1 MIELHHL
8 LIPVTALAVCAAGGV
23 AFAWWRDV
31 RSRGAGAA
39 VRRGRGLTVPVLV
52 SVAGDNRRAY
62 GVVDGTSL
70 RVLGPR
76 THLVLDGSTYVAEGH
91 REHRLDTELLEFS
104 RQRGYVDAAGT
115 RYLVGAFEGWEDA
128 LTTALTHGARPA
140 ARWRLWAAAAP
151 RGLAAAFAASALAL
165 LVFQGV
171 WAAGHDA
178 TATMIRVVG
187 DEGLESCAVRWQ
199 DGGRSEYAEV
209 DCYAPFPTA
218 GSPVE
223 VRALAWPFDESA
235 MDVEGS
241 YDGLTVVLGG
251 LALLLGAITA
261 GIAVTRVRRQPIRLA
276 PAPMPIVHVAEEPP
290 VRVDAGDPLPALLRA
305 LSAVEAWEDG
315 VGPAPEQ
322 GRYEPVEL
330 ALFSSRW
337 WPVAVLAAP
346 AFLIDGIPDPVRV
359 GLVVAAVAALLWAV
373 YGSLSTW
380 LAVSPAYHG
389 PVTSEW
395 EYQLVRTPTDK
406 WAALLFLGERPHWLV
421 WLMADDAHPA
431 PKGWCGVRGD
441 LQEGGAVQLSID
453 GEFWM
458 GDPPVWRVD
467 DDLLGQIRE
476 DLLERLGDR
485 GQPGASDGG
494 SPPG

>member
-1 MIELHHL
+1 VIELHHL

-235 MDVEGS
+235 MDEEGS

-251 LALLLGAITA
+251 LALLLCAITA
-261 GIAVTRVRRQPIRLA
+261 GIAVTRARRRPPRPRPPTA
-276 PAPMPIVHVAEEPP
+276 P
-290 VRVDAGDPLPALLRA
+290 
-305 LSAVEAWEDG
+305 
-315 VGPAPEQ
+315 
-322 GRYEPVEL
+322 
-330 ALFSSRW
+330 
-337 WPVAVLAAP
+337 
-346 AFLIDGIPDPVRV
+346 
-359 GLVVAAVAALLWAV
+359 
-373 YGSLSTW
+373 
-380 LAVSPAYHG
+380 
-389 PVTSEW
+389 
-395 EYQLVRTPTDK
+395 
-406 WAALLFLGERPHWLV
+406 
-421 WLMADDAHPA
+421 
-431 PKGWCGVRGD
+431 
-441 LQEGGAVQLSID
+441 
-453 GEFWM
+453 
-458 GDPPVWRVD
+458 
-467 DDLLGQIRE
+467 
-476 DLLERLGDR
+476 
-485 GQPGASDGG
+485 
-494 SPPG
+494 